1 MGLRNMGNTEIIEKM
16 VSIIIPVYNAE
27 EYLGYCLNSVV
38 SQTYQHIEI
47 ILVNDGSTDN
57 SLTICKNY
65 AEIDNRVSVL
75 TIENAGVSNAR
86 NVGLDAAKGEY
97 VQFVDSDDI
106 IRSDM
111 VKNFV
116 QFMET
121 YQMDLVVC
129 GFDMITLGQDIN
141 DRQTISFSSNIM
153 GTECVLTKEMFF
165 KRMAFILWR
174 TTTLECSWNKIFRR
188 KIIEDHHIRFPQ
200 NISLGEDF
208 CFNMDYF
215 RYLNGVV
222 FTNEKYYY
230 YMQSNQ
236 GALTRKYR
244 RDLFEN
250 QMDLIHRFSNL
261 LEDYIEISQDEQKE
275 LAEYIVSKMM
285 VSLYNLTSEKC
296 ELSDLE
302 KKGEIAKIVNND
314 HVREAFKR
322 AEYMEPRYE
331 WIRECMEF
339 SDIQKIYD
347 FLFPVMIP
355 QLDIIPE
362 EQCETEELVDQSENE
377 IHTPEQQ
384 TSQEMGRSYRKP
396 WWLKQILINICNA
409 ILKIHHIK
417 FIEMIRN
424 SLEIRSIKKTAVK
437 CLLKLVGK
445 SQGYDEV
452 EVL

>member
-1 MGLRNMGNTEIIEKM
+1 MGLKDMGNTEIIKKM

-38 SQTYQHIEI
+38 SQTYRQIEV

-65 AEIDNRVSVL
+65 AEIDNRVSVI
-75 TIENAGVSNAR
+75 TIENGGVSNAR
-86 NVGLDAAKGEY
+86 NVGLDAARGEY

-106 IRSDM
+106 IRRDM
-111 VKNFV
+111 VEDFV
-116 QFMET
+116 RFMEG
-121 YQMDLVVC
+121 YRMDLVIC
-129 GFDMITLGQDIN
+129 GFEMITLGQDIR
-141 DRQTISFSSNIM
+141 DRQTISFASNIM
-153 GTECVLTKEMFF
+153 GTECVLTREMFF
-165 KRMAFILWR
+165 QRMAFILWR

-188 KIIEDHHIRFPQ
+188 SIIEDKHIRFPQ

-215 RYLNGVV
+215 RYINGVV

-244 RDLFEN
+244 PDLFEN
-250 QMDLIHRFSNL
+250 QMDLIHRFRHL
-261 LEDYIEISQDEQKE
+261 LEDYIEISESEQKE
-275 LAEYIVSKMM
+275 LAEYTVSKMM

-302 KKGEIAKIVNND
+302 KKAEIAKIVNDNY
-314 HVREAFKR
+314 VRRAFKK
-322 AEYMEPRYE
+322 AEYMEPKYE

-339 SDIQKIYD
+339 SDVQKIYD
-347 FLFPVMIP
+347 CLFTATVASEISSEDTPAIEENYDNGRSEEQQIP
-355 QLDIIPE
+355 Q
-362 EQCETEELVDQSENE
+362 ET
-377 IHTPEQQ
+377 
-384 TSQEMGRSYRKP
+384 GRPYRKP
-396 WWLKQILINICNA
+396 WWLKQILINICNV
-409 ILKIHHIK
+409 ILKVHYIK
-417 FIEMIRN
+417 FIELIRN
-424 SLEIRSIKKTAVK
+424 SLEVRSIKKTVVK
-437 CLLKLVGK
+437 CFLKLIGK
-445 SQGYDEV
+445 SQGYDEI